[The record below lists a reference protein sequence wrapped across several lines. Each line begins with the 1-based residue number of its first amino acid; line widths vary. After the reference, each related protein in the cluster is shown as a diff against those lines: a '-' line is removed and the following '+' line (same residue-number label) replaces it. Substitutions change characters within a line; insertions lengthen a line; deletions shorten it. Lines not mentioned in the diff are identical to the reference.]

1 MTINLRYTG
10 IYESPKDGIRGA
22 CPPGVIHSVKTKGE
36 EVKEKDNVVSE
47 DDAFFL
53 NPRFSEGLSDPSA
66 GPKDFFEK
74 NNPCGFMVRSTKNGS
89 MTQYIF
95 YDFCCHFVKYLP
107 VGFGK
112 EGQPVS
118 EKHRVIL
125 QHSDPPHMA

>member
-66 GPKDFFEK
+66 GPEDFLK
-74 NNPCGFMVRSTKNGS
+74 NRIHVDLWLDQQKNK
-89 MTQYIF
+89 
-95 YDFCCHFVKYLP
+95 V
-107 VGFGK
+107 
-112 EGQPVS
+112 
-118 EKHRVIL
+118 
-125 QHSDPPHMA
+125 